1 MQVHFLLKRSYR
13 RFKEERCP
21 GPNGN
26 TRRRVERGQEVQEDE
41 NGGIGCSVFLGRSN
55 FSTTHFSLGDFS
67 PNPNQIQ
74 IITNRPS
81 PESEE
86 RLGLNE
92 TDFTVNIHKKTF
104 PKENCSK
111 KQDSLEFNSEE
122 RNERNPKDFLMSD
135 TFLENED
142 N

>member
-1 MQVHFLLKRSYR
+1 M
-13 RFKEERCP
+13 
-21 GPNGN
+21 
-26 TRRRVERGQEVQEDE
+26 ERGQEVQEDE

-55 FSTTHFSLGDFS
+55 FSTTHFSLADFS

-92 TDFTVNIHKKTF
+92 TDFTVDIHKKTF
-104 PKENCSK
+104 PKANCSK

-122 RNERNPKDFLMSD
+122 KN
-135 TFLENED
+135 
-142 N
+142 